1 MAEQDLYFKQ
11 YNECEELY
19 TQEKYTECTKLALY
33 NLTDSTMPR
42 YFLIKTLLLLVGAEN
57 DDWHKAE
64 AYRVRAEKEYRATK
78 QHLSKPPT
86 SAEETSMQ
94 ELRKWLDDTLEYQA
108 NDAPP
113 MSLEYAHYPAREGW
127 LMDLLYEREV
137 RKDIDEAESN
147 EAIEEVTEELEEMEL
162 DDDKIPLEDDEAVR
176 AADAE
181 VLGEDVNITQMVREI
196 QSEDQTASSDEA
208 MKGQYEQEASSEAA
222 EDQQDQPEESGG
234 VRAKVSD
241 SMKGNK
247 LERKSSTKTLRRQP
261 STLSQKKRAPWRN

>member
-1 MAEQDLYFKQ
+1 
-11 YNECEELY
+11 
-19 TQEKYTECTKLALY
+19 
-33 NLTDSTMPR
+33 
-42 YFLIKTLLLLVGAEN
+42 
-57 DDWHKAE
+57 
-64 AYRVRAEKEYRATK
+64 
-78 QHLSKPPT
+78 
-86 SAEETSMQ
+86 MQ

-181 VLGEDVNITQMVREI
+181 VLGEDVNITQMFREI

-208 MKGQYEQEASSEAA
+208 MKGQYKQEASSEAA
-222 EDQQDQPEESGG
+222 EDQQAIEQRVIDIGARL
-234 VRAKVSD
+234 RALHTGHCGLLPPRW
-241 SMKGNK
+241 KG
-247 LERKSSTKTLRRQP
+247 
-261 STLSQKKRAPWRN
+261 